1 MGIGPACLCL
11 SHRKYEPSGHYS
23 VCVQTG
29 SAPRKDFR
37 WNTGIRVA
45 SDRRLGVKTGKASTS
60 ADVLL
65 GSGRLTA
72 KLGQRDLIDEF
83 NSASTQAAQSAALVV
98 VLYSA
103 NGRTGG
109 VRPVHWPISRIETGL
124 CCPVNVT
131 MRSP

>member
-1 MGIGPACLCL
+1 MGLGPTCLC
-11 SHRKYEPSGHYS
+11 SSDGKYERSGHFS
-23 VCVQTG
+23 VRVRTG

-45 SDRRLGVKTGKASTS
+45 SDLRLGVKTRESSTS

-83 NSASTQAAQSAALVV
+83 NSASTQAAQRAALVV
-98 VLYSA
+98 GLRSA
-103 NGRTGG
+103 NCRTGG
-109 VRPVHWPISRIETGL
+109 VRQVRCPSRVVRQGFAVL
-124 CCPVNVT
+124 
-131 MRSP
+131 